1 MQNDWT
7 PKLPNSVNPPAFH
20 LPHCRRSLPH
30 CCRHFPHCQCPVVV
44 FQLRPLSLWMPWN
57 SEDWDGSSSAWD
69 LPGIPPWP
77 YTRCNPPSFSF
88 PNSPPARTCAQM
100 HTWETWRHGSVYPGI
115 PLNSWCLWMLFNNP
129 PNMIIYTVLAHPH
142 ARPDSALEHQRNA
155 KLLHSAV
162 LEFHQTT
169 PTCATFG
176 LIDEILLLA
185 STSFL
190 STSFII
196 FLYHVFIQELCK
208 FCQDAT

>member
-1 MQNDWT
+1 M
-7 PKLPNSVNPPAFH
+7 K
-20 LPHCRRSLPH
+20 
-30 CCRHFPHCQCPVVV
+30 
-44 FQLRPLSLWMPWN
+44 
-57 SEDWDGSSSAWD
+57 
-69 LPGIPPWP
+69 
-77 YTRCNPPSFSF
+77 
-88 PNSPPARTCAQM
+88 
-100 HTWETWRHGSVYPGI
+100 
-115 PLNSWCLWMLFNNP
+115 
-129 PNMIIYTVLAHPH
+129 IYTVLAHPH